1 MFKETQ
7 LQYLLEQLRTR
18 LLVMGVTVEEAVDNA
33 CVALCRNNVARAEAV
48 IEHDS
53 KVDALENEIDDMA
66 LSLLA
71 RTQPVARD
79 LRFVIS
85 AVRMVID
92 LERIGDE
99 AASIAERA
107 ILMQALPRFP
117 EFAQLEEM
125 IRMAQKALHEA
136 IAAFRDGDA
145 GLALHICRGDDD
157 ITQMEMHL
165 IQKLMLRLTGEA
177 SNPGM
182 GGVCVMHAILIARA
196 LNRIFRRASNIAEH
210 AYFMVEGISIKH
222 RKVHA
227 CEPSLSRSGCGG
239 RPE

>member
-1 MFKETQ
+1 MSKETQ

-18 LLVMGVTVEEAVDNA
+18 LLVMCVTVEEAVENACDALCQDNA
-33 CVALCRNNVARAEAV
+33 ARAEAV

-53 KVDALENEIDDMA
+53 KVNELENEIDDMA

-85 AVRMVID
+85 AVRMVVD

-107 ILMQALPRFP
+107 VLMQAMTRLP

-125 IRMAQKALHEA
+125 IGMAQKALHEA
-136 IAAFRDGDA
+136 IAAFRDGNA
-145 GLALHICRGDDD
+145 GLALQICRGEDD

-165 IQKLMLRLTGEA
+165 IQKLMARLTLESPTFA
-177 SNPGM
+177 V
-182 GGVCVMHAILIARA
+182 GGWCIMHAILIARA
-196 LNRIFRRASNIAEH
+196 LNRIYRRASNIAEH
-210 AYFMVEGISIKH
+210 TYFMAEGVSIKH
-222 RKVHA
+222 KKV
-227 CEPSLSRSGCGG
+227 
-239 RPE
+239 